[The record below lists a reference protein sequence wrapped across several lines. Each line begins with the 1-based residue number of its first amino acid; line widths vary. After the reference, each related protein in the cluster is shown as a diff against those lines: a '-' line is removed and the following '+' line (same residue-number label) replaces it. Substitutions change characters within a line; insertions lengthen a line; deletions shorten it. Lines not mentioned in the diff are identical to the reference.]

1 MEENQE
7 QAMADARDYLSGNGF
22 GGNENTLRLRIETD
36 SLLDKVEEFLT
47 GEQTVYAKGKEGGMV
62 VQKIPLGV
70 PLCNSIG
77 RQQIMQL
84 CSQIINQ
91 HQVQGNL
98 TKDEINQL
106 MNDVKMDLA
115 WEFFVNYKEWGVQ
128 ARNRKHIVRT
138 IEKTI
143 RIFLSRCKDNKERES
158 YAQTVRMHETSTLTP
173 DKKGWNLF
181 GNNTQGE

>member
-1 MEENQE
+1 MDENQE
-7 QAMADARDYLSGNGF
+7 QAMSDARDYLSGNGF

-47 GEQTVYAKGKEGGMV
+47 GEQTVYGKGKEGGMV

-98 TKDEINQL
+98 TKEEINQL

-115 WEFFVNYKEWGVQ
+115 WEFFINFKEWGIQ

-181 GNNTQGE
+181 GNNAQGE